1 MIAARLFWRI
11 YVTLLASLVVAAML
25 MALLWSLAGE
35 TPAETWSRLP
45 VRLLEA
51 TLPPA
56 GDPPGAL
63 AAATARLAQAVQ
75 GDVTVLGPD
84 GRPQAVAGAP
94 LVRAEAGPWHGEA
107 VRHVWAFRLHDGR
120 VVLARFGMMLHR
132 PGWHVLLALAL
143 VAVCVGIAAL
153 PVVGRLTRRLER
165 LRQGV
170 ERWGAGDLGARVPVR
185 GQDEIAAVA
194 RSFNQ
199 AAERI
204 EALLA
209 AHRALLANASHE
221 LRSPLA
227 RLRVAAELMEH
238 GPAPAAQAEMA
249 RNLAELDQLID
260 EILLASRLDHLQ
272 PGGPRERVEL
282 LALAA
287 EEAAR
292 TGASAE
298 GELVEILGEPRL
310 LRRMLRNLLENAAKH
325 GAPPVEVVV
334 GRSPVGRPTVTVS
347 DRGPGVPDG
356 ERERVFEPF
365 YRPAGRA
372 EAAGGWGL
380 GLALVRQIARRHGG
394 EVRCGARPD
403 GGSAFVVELAA
414 GATPPPG

>member
-1 MIAARLFWRI
+1 M
-11 YVTLLASLVVAAML
+11 
-25 MALLWSLAGE
+25 
-35 TPAETWSRLP
+35 
-45 VRLLEA
+45 
-51 TLPPA
+51 
-56 GDPPGAL
+56 
-63 AAATARLAQAVQ
+63 
-75 GDVTVLGPD
+75 
-84 GRPQAVAGAP
+84 
-94 LVRAEAGPWHGEA
+94 
-107 VRHVWAFRLHDGR
+107 
-120 VVLARFGMMLHR
+120 
-132 PGWHVLLALAL
+132 
-143 VAVCVGIAAL
+143 AVCVGIAAL
-153 PVVGRLTRRLER
+153 PVIGRLTRRLER

-204 EALLA
+204 VRHRLA
-209 AHRALLANASHE
+209 AHRALLATASHE

-298 GELVEILGEPRL
+298 GQLG
-310 LRRMLRNLLENAAKH
+310 
-325 GAPPVEVVV
+325 
-334 GRSPVGRPTVTVS
+334 
-347 DRGPGVPDG
+347 
-356 ERERVFEPF
+356 
-365 YRPAGRA
+365 
-372 EAAGGWGL
+372 
-380 GLALVRQIARRHGG
+380 
-394 EVRCGARPD
+394 
-403 GGSAFVVELAA
+403 
-414 GATPPPG
+414 

>member
-1 MIAARLFWRI
+1 
-11 YVTLLASLVVAAML
+11 LV
-25 MALLWSLAGE
+25 
-35 TPAETWSRLP
+35 P
-45 VRLLEA
+45 
-51 TLPPA
+51 
-56 GDPPGAL
+56 
-63 AAATARLAQAVQ
+63 
-75 GDVTVLGPD
+75 
-84 GRPQAVAGAP
+84 
-94 LVRAEAGPWHGEA
+94 AEAGPWHGEA
-107 VRHVWAFRLHDGR
+107 MRHVWAFRLHDGR
-120 VVLARFGMMLHR
+120 VVLARFGLMLHR
-132 PGWHVLLALAL
+132 PGWHVMMALVL
-143 VAVCVGIAAL
+143 VAVGVGIAAL
-153 PVVGRLTRRLER
+153 PIVARLTQRLER

-238 GPAPAAQAEMA
+238 GPAPAAQAEVA

-272 PGGPRERVEL
+272 PGGTRESVEL

-292 TGASAE
+292 VGASAE
-298 GELVEILGEPRL
+298 GEVVEVLGEPRL

-334 GRSPVGRPTVTVS
+334 CVSAWKKGSDSISVQLSANRPRSAVAARRSMLRRTIATPIGTEVG
-347 DRGPGVPDG
+347 G
-356 ERERVFEPF
+356 
-365 YRPAGRA
+365 
-372 EAAGGWGL
+372 AGGQTWSAACEMGT
-380 GLALVRQIARRHGG
+380 VRIGCSVLHR
-394 EVRCGARPD
+394 D
-403 GGSAFVVELAA
+403 
-414 GATPPPG
+414 